1 MEQRGLL
8 DCWKTGWKE
17 SRHDKK
23 GTSKKKRQGGI
34 GIFALFIGLLVFLA
48 AAAGLFYAF
57 DKNKP
62 EDLSDES
69 VKLFD
74 LTDRSKTAH
83 KTIDDILLQK
93 RSIGSCAI

>member
-1 MEQRGLL
+1 M
-8 DCWKTGWKE
+8 T
-17 SRHDKK
+17 KK

-74 LTDRSKTAH
+74 LTDRSKPLI
-83 KTIDDILLQK
+83 KPLMIFYCKK